1 MKTLYERLSEEN
13 RQKIQ
18 EASKKFP
25 FTIGY
30 LIDSLNSN
38 IAWSEMKISDVISLH
53 DAIEQKYPFD
63 LNRFINLFD
72 NE

>member
-1 MKTLYERLSEEN
+1 MRTLYERLSEEN

-53 DAIEQKYPFD
+53 DAIEQKNLFD
-63 LNRFINLFD
+63 LNRFINFFD